1 MKTQDDEAE
10 GPDNMDLLRRKAEDC
25 GPACSCNAAK
35 PPGKARWV
43 IGAIVLVAA
52 GVMVVRAMTK
62 GDTQLGRATE
72 AVLVAPAAT
81 TPPADKAGP
90 VTEASQTS
98 RTDEAV
104 IGTSINGLADLNTA
118 AAETDAVFVFL
129 PGKVGARSNPPAE
142 AMKGAARIIQG
153 QGYKVGLFTLKAD
166 GSDYDQIAAQ
176 MPVPGVLAAVKGRG
190 MFPVSGDIT
199 ETKLVQGFV
208 AASRG
213 GGCGP
218 SGCGPSGCK

>member
-1 MKTQDDEAE
+1 MNTPNDDPK
-10 GPDNMDLLRRKAEDC
+10 GPDNMEILRQKAAEC
-25 GPACSCNAAK
+25 GPGCGCHANVGSVK
-35 PPGKARWV
+35 IRWV

-62 GDTQLGRATE
+62 GDGLSGGATDT
-72 AVLVAPAAT
+72 AFAAPVAAP
-81 TPPADKAGP
+81 PPAVESVAAKEAGA
-90 VTEASQTS
+90 TQNLEEAI
-98 RTDEAV
+98 V
-104 IGTSINGLADLNTA
+104 GTSIVAFSDLNA
-118 AAETDAVFVFL
+118 AAAATDGVFIFL
-129 PGKVGARSNPPAE
+129 PGKGGASENPPATP
-142 AMKGAARIIQG
+142 MKGAARIIET
-153 QGYKVGLFTLKAD
+153 QGYKIGLFTLKA
-166 GSDYDQIAAQ
+166 GGRDYDAISAQ

-208 AASRG
+208 AASQA